1 MIFLRIS
8 GGFQATPR
16 LLIPADAATVILNQ
30 NHQNKPKEK
39 SDANSVT
46 LNMEGKDVL
55 TGEDLSE
62 KSLLV
67 SRANDAFYNAYETAD
82 IKAMRMV
89 WRKVHI
95 LVQCCHPLKK
105 ENTRALTFE
114 IFSPLSGTAR

>member
-1 MIFLRIS
+1 MIVLRIS

-30 NHQNKPKEK
+30 NRQEKPKEK

-82 IKAMRMV
+82 IKAIRMV
-89 WRKVHI
+89 WSKLWARVVNKNPDRKTKNK
-95 LVQCCHPLKK
+95 LF
-105 ENTRALTFE
+105 T
-114 IFSPLSGTAR
+114 SGPSQTNC